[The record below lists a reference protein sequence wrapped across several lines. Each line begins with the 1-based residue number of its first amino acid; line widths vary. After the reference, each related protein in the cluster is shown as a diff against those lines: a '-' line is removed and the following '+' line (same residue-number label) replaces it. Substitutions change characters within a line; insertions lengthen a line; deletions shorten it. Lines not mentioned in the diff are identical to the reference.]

1 MAERGNTT
9 HGSNADDQLKHETQG
24 LIQGNHPT
32 RAEEW
37 RESETIDDGEND
49 GENTADGEQP
59 VYVAE
64 TAPGEGTDADDGPLT
79 EPIGGEVRSDEQNN
93 DEEAQ

>member
-9 HGSNADDQLKHETQG
+9 HGPNLDDQLKHETQG

-37 RESETIDDGEND
+37 REAETVDDGENT
-49 GENTADGEQP
+49 GPADTDAERP
-59 VYVAE
+59 VYERTPDQGA
-64 TAPGEGTDADDGPLT
+64 DAD
-79 EPIGGEVRSDEQNN
+79 EVVAPDDTDRRN

>member
-9 HGSNADDQLKHETQG
+9 HGPNLDDQLKHETQG

-37 RESETIDDGEND
+37 REAETVDDGED
-49 GENTADGEQP
+49 SAPAADTDAERP
-59 VYVAE
+59 VYE
-64 TAPGEGTDADDGPLT
+64 RAPGEGADAHEGRPAEATEGTD
-79 EPIGGEVRSDEQNN
+79 RRN
-93 DEEAQ
+93 DEETQ